1 MKLSLAESECTVMTK
16 KQNENGEDQMIYTC
30 EHCRYTFSAPVP
42 PLRCPNCGKQV
53 IDRNGFHEP
62 SVRPATDDEIEWYR
76 QIRREI
82 EEEDNVEKGNE
93 E

>member
-1 MKLSLAESECTVMTK
+1 
-16 KQNENGEDQMIYTC
+16 MIYTC

-42 PLRCPNCGKQV
+42 PSRCPDCGKQV
-53 IDRNGFHEP
+53 IDRNGIYEP

-82 EEEDNVEKGNE
+82 EEEDSVEKGNE